1 MSYPANTITYKYNRD
16 ANTYRRSV
24 SVEGT
29 QRDASSGKRIA
40 PKNVIVM
47 LMDFHPLNDGSHKNR
62 QEAQFIGKGRA
73 FIFTNGQRIK
83 GTWRKNKIT
92 GPTRFFDSDGNE
104 VTLTVGQTFIQV
116 LDLGSTVTYKKGK
129 AAPSPSAS
137 PSPTPTP
144 TP

>member
-1 MSYPANTITYKYNRD
+1 VSYPANTITYKYNRD

-62 QEAQFIGKGRA
+62 QEA
-73 FIFTNGQRIK
+73 
-83 GTWRKNKIT
+83 
-92 GPTRFFDSDGNE
+92 S
-104 VTLTVGQTFIQV
+104 
-116 LDLGSTVTYKKGK
+116 S
-129 AAPSPSAS
+129 SARVARS
-137 PSPTPTP
+137 SSPTAKDQGHVAEEQDHGPDRASSTR
-144 TP
+144 TAMRSR